1 MNKIIAVFLVS
12 LFSSIISNSSSHAQN
27 KINFD
32 SVYTQMIKPPSNCEE
47 ASRLFPLDSASGK
60 VIAGKE
66 ISEQEIELN
75 KIQADINS
83 SLNNFKKQRDMAK
96 PPPGS
101 GPPGGL
107 PEIKPE
113 DFGDMKEI
121 IDKRAKAYEKITI
134 SMNQF
139 KNEILGNQ
147 EELNKNLKKTR
158 LSEKDL
164 RIYYVNEFLEISIA
178 EYDKCF
184 DIVLKNVN
192 ELESTFKFD
201 KSSEKKNFSADKI
214 SLLRNES
221 DLIKYAL
228 LLFKVSKQ
236 LHETGS
242 MFYFGI
248 K

>member
-1 MNKIIAVFLVS
+1 MNKIIVIFLIS
-12 LFSSIISNSSSHAQN
+12 LFSTANTQGQN

-32 SVYTQMIKPPSNCEE
+32 SVFIQMIKPPSNCEE
-47 ASRLFPLDSASGK
+47 ASILFPLDSASGK
-60 VIAGKE
+60 VISGTE

-75 KIQADINS
+75 NLQTEINS
-83 SLNNFKKQRDMAK
+83 SLNNFKMQIRKDMPK

-101 GPPGGL
+101 GPPGGI
-107 PEIKPE
+107 PEINPD
-113 DFGDMKEI
+113 DFGDIKEI

-147 EELNKNLKKTR
+147 VELNKNLKKTR
-158 LSEKDL
+158 MTEKDL
-164 RIYYVNEFLEISIA
+164 RIHYVNEFLELSNA
-178 EYDKCF
+178 EYEKCF
-184 DIVLKNVN
+184 NIVLKNVN

-201 KSSEKKNFSADKI
+201 KSSEKKNFPADKI
-214 SLLRNES
+214 SLLKNES
-221 DLIKYAL
+221 DLINYAL